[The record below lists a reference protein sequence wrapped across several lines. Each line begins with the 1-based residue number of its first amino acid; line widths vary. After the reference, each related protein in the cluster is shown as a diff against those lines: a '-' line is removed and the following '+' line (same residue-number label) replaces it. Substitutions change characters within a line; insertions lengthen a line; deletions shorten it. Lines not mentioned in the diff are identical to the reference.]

1 MEASWFHRLMRE
13 ALVEARSALSE
24 GEVPIGAVVAAQD
37 GRILG
42 RGHNQPIALD
52 DPTAHAEIN
61 ALRRAGALV
70 GNYRLAGTALVVT
83 VEPCIMCMGAAIQAR
98 VGLLVY
104 GGMDPKSGAAGS
116 LYNFSGDRR
125 LNHHVKVVSGVLEEE
140 CRDLLVRFFKGRR
153 NTAACGQN
161 GEVPKWP

>member
-1 MEASWFHRLMRE
+1 MEASWFPLLMRE
-13 ALVEARSALSE
+13 ALVEARKGLSE
-24 GEVPIGAVVAAQD
+24 GEVPIGAVVAAQN

-42 RGHNQPIALD
+42 RGHNRPVALD

-70 GNYRLAGTALVVT
+70 GNYRLTGTALVVT
-83 VEPCIMCMGAAIQAR
+83 IEPCIMCMGAAIQAR

-104 GGMDPKSGAAGS
+104 GSSDPKGGAAGS
-116 LYNFSGDRR
+116 LYDFSGDRR
-125 LNHHVKVVSGVLEEE
+125 LNHRVKVVSGVLEEE
-140 CRDLLVRFFKGRR
+140 CRNLVVDFFKDRR
-153 NTAACGQN
+153 ITAACEPN

>member
-13 ALVEARSALSE
+13 ALVEARKGLSE

-37 GRILG
+37 GWILG
-42 RGHNQPIALD
+42 RGHNQPVGLD
-52 DPTAHAEIN
+52 DPTAHAEIG

-70 GNYRLAGTALVVT
+70 GNYRLTGTALVVT
-83 VEPCIMCMGAAIQAR
+83 IEPCIMCMGAAIQAR

-104 GGMDPKSGAAGS
+104 GSTDPKNGAAGS
-116 LYNFSGDRR
+116 LYDFSEDRR
-125 LNHHVKVVSGVLEEE
+125 LNHQVKVVSGVLEEE
-140 CRDLLVRFFKGRR
+140 CRDLLVRFFKNRR
-153 NTAACGQN
+153 KRAACEQN

>member
-13 ALVEARSALSE
+13 ALVEAQRGLSE

-42 RGHNQPIALD
+42 RGHNRPVALD
-52 DPTAHAEIN
+52 DPTAHAEIS

-70 GNYRLAGTALVVT
+70 GNYRLTGTALVVT
-83 VEPCIMCMGAAIQAR
+83 IEPCIMCMGAAIQAR

-104 GGMDPKSGAAGS
+104 GSTDPKNGAAGS
-116 LYNFSGDRR
+116 LYDFSGDRR
-125 LNHHVKVVSGVLEEE
+125 LNHQLKVVSGVLEEE
-140 CRDLLVRFFKGRR
+140 CRGLLVRFFKDIRKTG
-153 NTAACGQN
+153 TCEQN
-161 GEVPKWP
+161 GEVPKWS